1 MRLPKPSSSSIMT
14 DAPPKR
20 PRAPRRKAPS
30 APASTPAP
38 ETDGAVDLGL
48 IGESMGF
55 LLKRAQMAVFHDFIR
70 TFAAADIRPA
80 QFSVLS
86 VIERNPGLKQSQVS
100 TALSIKRTNFVPL
113 LDGLE
118 ARGLVKRK
126 PAATDRRSHA
136 LHLTAKGVTLMEQ
149 LNALWSEH
157 EQRVRDRIGPDGRV
171 WLLDLL
177 PRLTD
182 LGDPSMTDDADAE
195 APAAKP
201 RAARNRAPKATA
213 AKTPA
218 AVSAAEAAK
227 PRRAGSPRR

>member
-1 MRLPKPSSSSIMT
+1 MT
-14 DAPPKR
+14 DVPPKR

-149 LNALWSEH
+149 LNALWREH

-182 LGDPSMTDDADAE
+182 LGDPSMADDPDAPE

-201 RAARNRAPKATA
+201 RAARPRAPKATA
-213 AKTPA
+213 AKAPAKTPTA
-218 AVSAAEAAK
+218 ISAAEAAK

>member
-1 MRLPKPSSSSIMT
+1 MSE
-14 DAPPKR
+14 APPKR
-20 PRAPRRKAPS
+20 PRVTRRKAPS
-30 APASTPAP
+30 VAAPPPTP
-38 ETDGAVDLGL
+38 ETDGTVDLGL

-86 VIERNPGLKQSQVS
+86 VIDRNPGLKQSQVS

-126 PAATDRRSHA
+126 PAASDRRSHA
-136 LHLTAKGVTLMEQ
+136 LHLTAKGVTLMEE
-149 LNALWSEH
+149 LNALWREH
-157 EQRVRDRIGPDGRV
+157 EQRVRDRIGPEGRV

-182 LGDPSMTDDADAE
+182 LGDPSMAEDADAE

-201 RAARNRAPKATA
+201 RAARTRAPKAA
-213 AKTPA
+213 TP
-218 AVSAAEAAK
+218 VSAAEAAK

>member
-1 MRLPKPSSSSIMT
+1 MATTP
-14 DAPPKR
+14 
-20 PRAPRRKAPS
+20 APS
-30 APASTPAP
+30 A

-70 TFAAADIRPA
+70 TFAVADIRPA

-136 LHLTAKGVTLMEQ
+136 LHLTTKGVALMEQ
-149 LNALWSEH
+149 LNALWREH

-201 RAARNRAPKATA
+201 RAARTRAPKAAAAKAAA
-213 AKTPA
+213 AKTP

>member
-1 MRLPKPSSSSIMT
+1 MSEAT
-14 DAPPKR
+14 PKR

-30 APASTPAP
+30 AATPAP
-38 ETDGAVDLGL
+38 ANDTDGAVDLGL

-70 TFAAADIRPA
+70 TFATADIRPA

-136 LHLTAKGVTLMEQ
+136 LHLTAKGQALMEQ
-149 LNALWSEH
+149 LNALWAEH
-157 EQRVRDRIGPDGRV
+157 EQRVRDRVGPEGRV
-171 WLLDLL
+171 WLLELL

-182 LGDPSMTDDADAE
+182 LGDPSMGDDADALE

-201 RAARNRAPKATA
+201 RAARSRTARAVE
-213 AKTPA
+213 
-218 AVSAAEAAK
+218 AVNAAEAAK
-227 PRRAGSPRR
+227 PRRGGSPRR